1 MRIAVDAFGGDNA
14 PDEVIKGC
22 IKAVSDTDCDIILVG
37 DENIVKQKLE
47 AFGYTGNRITVKH
60 ATEVIDFNESP
71 TEAIAK
77 KRDSSLIVALKLCKD
92 GDADAVVSAG
102 STGAYLAGAFR
113 YLGRIKGIKRPAL
126 TAFVPNVNGGISVM
140 VDVGANADCRPEF
153 LDQFA
158 LMGSLYAEKVL
169 KIEKPKVYLLNNGTE
184 EHKGNEMTQKAY
196 QLLKEND
203 KINFCGNIE
212 SSDTINGIADVIVCD
227 GFSGNM
233 VIKSIEGTAKTLF
246 KLIKKSFKK
255 NLLTKI
261 SAGIMLP
268 HLKGIKS
275 MLDSSEIGGV
285 PLLGVDGVVIKA
297 HGNANEK
304 AFCNAIKSAVTFAET
319 GLNDE
324 LKAYLCEKAESEA
337 KEE

>member
-14 PDEVIKGC
+14 PDEVIKGS
-22 IKAVSDTDCDIILVG
+22 IKAVSEVDCEVILVG
-37 DENIVKQKLE
+37 DEETIKNKLS
-47 AFGYTGNRITVKH
+47 AFGYAGDKISVKH
-60 ATEVIDFNESP
+60 ASEVIDFNESP

-77 KRDSSLIVALKLCKD
+77 KRDSSLVVAIKMCKD
-92 GDADAVVSAG
+92 GEADAVVSAG

-126 TAFVPNVNGGISVM
+126 TAFVPNINGGVSVM

-158 LMGSLYAEKVL
+158 VMGSLYAERVL
-169 KIEKPKVYLLNNGTE
+169 KKYNPKVYLLNNGTE
-184 EHKGNEMTQKAY
+184 EHKGNEVTQKAH
-196 QLLKEND
+196 QLLKENE

-227 GFSGNM
+227 GFTGNA

-246 KLIKKSFKK
+246 KLIKKSFMN

-261 SAGIMLP
+261 SAVVMKP
-268 HLKGIKS
+268 HLKDLKS

-304 AFCNAIKSAVTFAET
+304 AFCNAIKSAVTFSET

-324 LKAYLCEKAESEA
+324 LKAYLCQ
-337 KEE
+337 KEEIEE